1 MEILDRCED
10 ITIQTNT
17 VSEILR
23 SQYQSVFDMQVYYII
38 IAYKIINV

>member
-17 VSEILR
+17 VSKILR
-23 SQYQSVFDMQVYYII
+23 SQYQSVFDMRVYYII